1 VLRDSSIRITATILE
16 LTAET
21 FPAHVSELAERHP
34 ELGAIVDRWG
44 MPAFWT
50 RKPGLDSLVKII
62 LEQQISIAAADTI
75 HRRLK
80 QALGGMSARRLC
92 EAGPERLRSLG
103 LTRQKSRYCYEL
115 GRAIRERRLSLG
127 GLASLGDTEAIAAL
141 VAQPG
146 IGPWTASIYVMSAL
160 GRIDVWPPGDLALR
174 AGVSDIL
181 RRDGAELGDTG
192 HRWQPKRAVAARLVW
207 HHYRQLRNSRP

>member
-1 VLRDSSIRITATILE
+1 ME

-21 FPAHVSELAERHP
+21 FPAHALELAEQHP
-34 ELGAIVDRWG
+34 ELGAIVERWG
-44 MPAFWT
+44 VPSFWT
-50 RKPGLDSLVKII
+50 RKPGLDALVKII

-80 QALGGMSARRLC
+80 AALGGMSARRLFD
-92 EAGPERLRSLG
+92 AGPEKLRTLG

-115 GRAIRERRLSLG
+115 GRSIVERRLLLG
-127 GLASLGDTEAIAAL
+127 KLAGMSDAEAIAAL
-141 VAQPG
+141 IEQPG

-174 AGVSDIL
+174 LGVAEIL
-181 RRDGAELGDTG
+181 PNLVGDDLGDDG
-192 HRWQPKRAVAARLVW
+192 SRWHPRRAVAARLVW
-207 HHYRQLRNSRP
+207 HHYRQIRAKPT